1 MLLVS
6 QSALHSMFWGNK
18 KLWDLFLNVKQRIL
32 YYVKSETNF
41 DSLLQ
46 NPACHL
52 TLALNWIYSPG
63 KKNCLEDI
71 PNDGKL

>member
-6 QSALHSMFWGNK
+6 QNISQSMFWGNL

-32 YYVKSETNF
+32 HYVKSETNF
-41 DSLLQ
+41 DPLLQ

-52 TLALNWIYSPG
+52 I
-63 KKNCLEDI
+63 
-71 PNDGKL
+71 